1 MPLIR
6 PWTGLGEWDVKGGS
20 MRADK
25 ERRRSSSMNDL
36 PRIDEHAP
44 VPLRPGAAARSL
56 GRGRAI
62 NFLQLAATV
71 ALAGSSLVERRPG
84 TLENWQLV
92 LGAIAV
98 IAAIWT
104 SLRFGQLHR
113 GVVRISSLLNEVRR
127 GIEPVSAFSQF
138 HGPVAGL
145 ALACHDVTHDL
156 RMERTRSAQLEQEV
170 RQRIASRTEAL
181 ERTIGTL
188 RQQAAKDGLTALF
201 NRRSLDAYLPDA
213 IERCRASGAP
223 LCVLMIDID
232 HFKPMNDTLGHAA
245 GDQMLKSVAQII
257 RSTIRENDLAFRNGG
272 DEFVVVLEECDE
284 AAGRVMAE
292 RLGALGD
299 SLGRT
304 FRLLPPPSL
313 SIGLTMLGDV
323 KEHTASAL
331 LRRADEVLYQV
342 KAAHH
347 AAAGTT
353 GRPRKSA

>member
-1 MPLIR
+1 M
-6 PWTGLGEWDVKGGS
+6 T
-20 MRADK
+20 
-25 ERRRSSSMNDL
+25 DL
-36 PRIDEHAP
+36 PRTDEHAP
-44 VPLRPGAAARSL
+44 VPPRPGAAARSL
-56 GRGRAI
+56 GRGRAV
-62 NFLQLAATV
+62 NFVQLAATV
-71 ALAGSSLVERRPG
+71 ALGASCLIDRRPD
-84 TLENWQLV
+84 TLGNWQLV
-92 LGAIAV
+92 LASVAV
-98 IAAIWT
+98 VAALWT

-113 GVVRISSLLNEVRR
+113 GVARISLLLNEVRR

-138 HGPVAGL
+138 RGPVAGL
-145 ALACHDVTHDL
+145 AVACHDVARDL
-156 RMERTRSAQLEQEV
+156 RMERTRSSQLAEEV
-170 RQRIASRTEAL
+170 RQRIANRTEAL

-188 RQQAAKDGLTALF
+188 RQQASRDGLTALL

-232 HFKPMNDTLGHAA
+232 HFKPLNDTLGHAA

-257 RSTIRENDLAFRNGG
+257 RSTIRENDLPFRNGG

-284 AAGRVMAE
+284 AACRVMAE

-313 SIGLTMLGDV
+313 SIGLSMLSDV

-331 LRRADEVLYQV
+331 LRRVDEVLYQV